1 MRNPKKVSVNFI
13 KSGVMPGDYPL
24 PNRPELAIAGRS
36 NAGKSSFIN
45 TIAKTAIAR
54 ISQEPGKTRTLNFFD
69 VGEHYRIVDMPGYGF
84 AARAGQEQTS
94 WQEMVETYLRIR
106 QNLVGLI
113 LLIDSRR
120 DWTEDEEMLMH
131 FSQKQ
136 NLPVAIGLT
145 KADQLKPQEMK
156 NKLQTMKKAAKT
168 EMVWAT
174 SSRTGDGIKELEQYV
189 FNNWVLKKGEQ
200 T

>member
-1 MRNPKKVSVNFI
+1 MRNPKKVSVNFL

-24 PNRPELAIAGRS
+24 PNRPEIAIAGRS

-45 TIAKTAIAR
+45 SIAKTAIAR

-84 AARAGQEQTS
+84 AARGGDEQTS
-94 WQEMVETYLRIR
+94 WEDMVETYLNERE
-106 QNLVGLI
+106 NLVGLI

-120 DWTEDEEMLMH
+120 EWTSDEEMLIR

-136 NLPVAIGLT
+136 DLPVAIGMT
-145 KADQLKPQEMK
+145 KADQVKTQELK
-156 NKLQTMKKAAKT
+156 NKIQAMKKSAKT
-168 EMVWAT
+168 DLVWAT
-174 SSRTGDGIKELEQYV
+174 SSRTGDGIPELERYV
-189 FNNWVLKKGEQ
+189 FDNWVKGAKS
-200 T
+200 